1 MARSASEVLPS
12 AGFLEGVLS
21 RGRALAAASAE
32 ALRAAKCAL
41 RGGTSG
47 GASNRSGAAQTG
59 RAQQQPLPR
68 SAGRPVRTRAARS
81 LASLTIDLGGERRT
95 LVGGL
100 AKSYGPRDLLGLKV
114 VVATNLEPARIRGVL
129 SEGMLLGVGCQD
141 GTSIGLLTV
150 NRPVANG
157 ARVQ

>member
-1 MARSASEVLPS
+1 VISLHEFERVDLRIGEVVAAEPV
-12 AGFLEGVLS
+12 AGSDRLL
-21 RGRALAAASAE
+21 
-32 ALRAAKCAL
+32 K
-41 RGGTSG
+41 
-47 GASNRSGAAQTG
+47 
-59 RAQQQPLPR
+59 
-68 SAGRPVRTRAARS
+68 
-81 LASLTIDLGGERRT
+81 LTIDLGGERRT